1 MVQGIFFLEAT
12 EYMHVF
18 LVLGTVDKTFLTLFF
33 TATSLDSPIACVAG
47 ARLLSKVESSWLKNH
62 FCYSYQL

>member
-1 MVQGIFFLEAT
+1 MVQGIFCLEVT

-18 LVLGTVDKTFLTLFF
+18 LFLGTVDKTFLTLFF
-33 TATSLDSPIACVAG
+33 TATSLDSRIACVAG